1 MKTNDKHIRCPTTTL
16 LVLAVTLALGCAG
29 RYDSP
34 ATASGHPGHPGASTV
49 RFEPPLD
56 PLDVEA
62 DAPRLSEPAPKGTHD
77 AHGGDASLNA
87 QVQQHVDRVVSAYLA
102 ITQRLAGDSTQKA
115 GPSLDRLRS
124 AAAALSRASESG
136 HTLMAA
142 TADVLDATPPGS
154 MEIEPLR
161 QAWQELSRA
170 VVALVEIAPPTD
182 AVAPQIVRA
191 YCPMVSAP
199 WLQAEMDLR
208 NPYYGSSMPTCGRI
222 DDVLP
227 VIPMEKE

>member
-1 MKTNDKHIRCPTTTL
+1 MKTNEKHIRCLTTTL
-16 LVLAVTLALGCAG
+16 LVLAVNLALGCAS

-34 ATASGHPGHPGASTV
+34 AASGHPGHPGASSV

-62 DAPRLSEPAPKGTHD
+62 EAPRPSEPVPKGTHD
-77 AHGGDASLNA
+77 GGHSSLSPP
-87 QVQQHVDRVVSAYLA
+87 VQPHVDRVVTAYLA
-102 ITQRLAGDSTQKA
+102 ITQRLAGDSSENVGA
-115 GPSLDRLRS
+115 SLDRLRS
-124 AAAALSRASESG
+124 AAAALSRAPESG
-136 HTLMAA
+136 HALMATA
-142 TADVLDATPPGS
+142 ADVLAATPLGA

-161 QAWQELSRA
+161 ETWQELSRA
-170 VVALVEIAPPTD
+170 VIALVEIAPPTD

-199 WLQAEMDLR
+199 WLQTEMDLR
-208 NPYYGSSMPTCGRI
+208 NPYYGSSMLRCGRI

>member
-1 MKTNDKHIRCPTTTL
+1 MKTNEKHIRCLTTTL
-16 LVLAVTLALGCAG
+16 LVLVVNLAFGCAG

-34 ATASGHPGHPGASTV
+34 AASGHPGHPRASTV

-62 DAPRLSEPAPKGTHD
+62 EAPRLSEPAPKGTHD
-77 AHGGDASLNA
+77 VHGGHASLSP
-87 QVQQHVDRVVSAYLA
+87 QVQHLVDRVVTAYLA
-102 ITQRLAGDSTQKA
+102 ITQRLAGDSTENA
-115 GPSLDRLRS
+115 GASLDRLRS
-124 AAAALSRASESG
+124 AAAALSRAPESG
-136 HTLMAA
+136 HTLMATA
-142 TADVLDATPPGS
+142 ADVLAATPLGA

-170 VVALVEIAPPTD
+170 VIALVEIAPPTD

-199 WLQAEMDLR
+199 WLQTEMDLR
-208 NPYYGSSMPTCGRI
+208 NPYYGSSMLRCGLI